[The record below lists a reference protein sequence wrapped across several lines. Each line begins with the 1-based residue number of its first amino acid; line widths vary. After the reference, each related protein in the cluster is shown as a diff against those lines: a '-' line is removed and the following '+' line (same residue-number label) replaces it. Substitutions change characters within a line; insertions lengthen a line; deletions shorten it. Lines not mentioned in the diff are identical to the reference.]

1 MVARDSGFTV
11 MRVSL
16 TSPSKP
22 TGLAEVI
29 SEGEKNLGWIVKEA
43 HNTHNPCKKHTHYLE
58 YTICLQLF

>member
-22 TGLAEVI
+22 TGLADAI
-29 SEGEKNLGWIVKEA
+29 AEGENLGWIVKEGA
-43 HNTHNPCKKHTHYLE
+43 NTHKAAAE
-58 YTICLQLF
+58 LFIQTPAKNILAT

>member
-22 TGLAEVI
+22 TGLAKVV

-43 HNTHNPCKKHTHYLE
+43 DNTHKAAAEFFTHTPAKNIH
-58 YTICLQLF
+58 TT

>member
-22 TGLAEVI
+22 TGLADVI
-29 SEGEKNLGWIVKEA
+29 SEGEKNLGWIVKEGA
-43 HNTHNPCKKHTHYLE
+43 NTHKAVAE
-58 YTICLQLF
+58 LFIQTPAKNIPAT

>member
-16 TSPSKP
+16 TSPRKP

-29 SEGEKNLGWIVKEA
+29 SEGEQNLGWIVKEGDS
-43 HNTHNPCKKHTHYLE
+43 THKAAAEFFTHTLAKNIP
-58 YTICLQLF
+58 TT